1 MPEGEQ
7 TCRQVVV
14 AECDEEACES
24 SAVSVA
30 CGPQQQREAGG
41 LGEDTT
47 RGGCGAEHFTEA
59 QVLGGAW
66 KEARCPRQVYLCP

>member
-1 MPEGEQ
+1 M
-7 TCRQVVV
+7 

-30 CGPQQQREAGG
+30 LDPQQQREAGG
-41 LGEDTT
+41 LGEDQQ
-47 RGGCGAEHFTEA
+47 GGCGAKEHFTEA

-66 KEARCPRQVYLCP
+66 KRKL